1 MKALWKGN
9 ISFALLSIPV
19 KLYNATHKKDISFHL
34 LHKKCSTPLS
44 YERYCSTCKTNVLWE
59 DITHGYE
66 YEKGKF
72 VIITDEEI
80 ENIPIK
86 TSKNIDILRFVDSKD
101 IDPIYYDKAYYV
113 EPDEGGEKAYILLK
127 ESMKA
132 LDKIALVKIV
142 FKEKEHI
149 ALLRIFRDV
158 LMLQTLF
165 YADEIV
171 KPEVLN
177 IPKKVSTD
185 TKELALATEL
195 IKHYTGKFNIEVYH
209 DEFRDALMGL
219 INAKIA
225 GKEIKVPPKK
235 EVEKVVSLMD
245 ALKKSLQK
253 KKKAV

>member
-9 ISFALLSIPV
+9 ISFALVSIPV
-19 KLYNATHKKDISFHL
+19 KLYNASHKKDISFHL
-34 LHKKCSTPLS
+34 LHKKCSTPLQ
-44 YERYCSTCKTNVLWE
+44 YERYCSTCKTDVMWE
-59 DITHGYE
+59 DVIHGYE

-72 VIITDEEI
+72 VVISDEEI

-86 TSKNIDILRFVDSKD
+86 TSKNIDILRFVDPKEV
-101 IDPIYYDKAYYV
+101 DPIYYDRAYYV
-113 EPDEGGEKAYILLK
+113 EPDEGGERAYVLLR
-127 ESMKA
+127 EGMKA
-132 LDKIALVKIV
+132 VEKVALSKIV
-142 FKEKEHI
+142 FKEKEHV
-149 ALLRIFRDV
+149 ALLRVFRDI

-177 IPKKVSTD
+177 IPKKVSID
-185 TKELALATEL
+185 MKELALATEL
-195 IKHYTGKFNIEVYH
+195 MKHYAGKFNIDAYH

-225 GKEIKVPPKK
+225 GKEIKIAPKK